1 MKTDAS
7 TPTVVS
13 RSAEAGGA
21 AHSAAPSSAAPSSAG
36 PASAA
41 PSAAPSAGSED
52 GSLVAILQRDLL
64 EDGPPTCIVDAEG
77 AIIYANKAFDRI
89 HDALAAAD
97 ALPSQSTLGVWPQ
110 GPGSSPVAV
119 SQEHKLILDGRTEYF
134 RAKRRA
140 IRGADGNLKATALV
154 YEPTT
159 KLKATATALVQA
171 TTRLDDTARLVSDWV
186 WETDRDL
193 VLTFVSPRVHD
204 ALGYHPRELIG
215 RGLTELPVE
224 RSAKLTGLVTS
235 PQHAPFR
242 DIEVEVLNK
251 DGARLLFRLNGLP
264 VYCPDSGAFLGY
276 RGTAENVT
284 ALRQREDA
292 LISAK
297 ESAELANRAKTE
309 FLANMSH
316 ELRTPL
322 NAVIG
327 FSEIMESELLG
338 PLGSTQYKS
347 YAADIHESAQHLL
360 TLINDIL
367 DVAKIEAGAHELREE
382 VIDPRDIIGAV
393 RRLVAERAKRAD
405 QTLEVSLPDDL
416 PRLRADERKLK
427 QVLLNLLS
435 NAIKFTPKEGTIE
448 LSARRDTDGGFVFQV
463 SDTGIG
469 IAEDDIPR
477 AFAPFEQVDSRLN
490 RQFEGTGLG
499 LPLSAGFVKLHG
511 GRLDLESEPG
521 VGTKAIVRLP
531 AERVL

>member
-7 TPTVVS
+7 KPTIVS
-13 RSAEAGGA
+13 RSAKASGA
-21 AHSAAPSSAAPSSAG
+21 PKASPPAAKPEDQSVLAA
-36 PASAA
+36 
-41 PSAAPSAGSED
+41 
-52 GSLVAILQRDLL
+52 LQYDLL
-64 EDGPPTCIVDAEG
+64 EEGPPTCIIDDSGE
-77 AIIYANKAFDRI
+77 ISYTNKAFEKI
-89 HDALAAAD
+89 SDALAAAD
-97 ALPSQSTLGVWPQ
+97 ALPNQSALGTWPHST
-110 GPGSSPVAV
+110 GSAPIAV
-119 SQEHKLILDGRTEYF
+119 SQEHKLIIDGRTEYF

-140 IRGADGNLKATALV
+140 IRGADGSLRATALV

-171 TTRLDDTARLVSDWV
+171 TTRLDDTTRLVSDWV
-186 WETDRDL
+186 WETDRSL
-193 VLTFVSPRVHD
+193 ILTFVSPRVHD

-215 RGLTELPVE
+215 RSLIDIPTEPTP
-224 RSAKLTGLVTS
+224 KLLSLRTS
-235 PQHAPFR
+235 NQHSPFR
-242 DIEVEVLNK
+242 DTEVEVASRE
-251 DGARLLFRLNGLP
+251 GARLLFRLNGLP
-264 VYCPDSGAFLGY
+264 VYCPDSGDFLGY

-284 ALRQREDA
+284 ALRQREEA

-338 PLGSTQYKS
+338 PLGSNQYKS

-382 VIDPRDIIGAV
+382 VVDPRDIISAV
-393 RRLVAERAKRAD
+393 RRLVAERATRAE
-405 QTLEVSLPDDL
+405 QSFEVSLPDDL

-427 QVLLNLLS
+427 QVLLNLMS
-435 NAIKFTPKEGTIE
+435 NAIKFTPEKGVVE
-448 LSARRDTDGGFVFQV
+448 LSARLDGDGSFIFQV

-469 IAEDDIPR
+469 ISKEDIPR

-499 LPLSAGFVKLHG
+499 LPLSAGFVRLHG

-521 VGTKAIVRLP
+521 VGTRAIVRLP
-531 AERVL
+531 ASRVL